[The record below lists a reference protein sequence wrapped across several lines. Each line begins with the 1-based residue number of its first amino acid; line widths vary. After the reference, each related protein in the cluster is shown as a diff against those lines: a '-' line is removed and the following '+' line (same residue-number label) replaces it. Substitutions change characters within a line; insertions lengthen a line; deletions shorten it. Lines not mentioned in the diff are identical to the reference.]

1 MSKIKGSIDRFIE
14 SLSDEEKKKFDE
26 EYRELLVSEM
36 LIAAM
41 EKDAVSVREL
51 AKAAGVS
58 PTTVQ
63 GIRSG
68 ANNPTIENFFKIFST
83 LGYTIVAEK
92 DDERFPLCFSH

>member
-1 MSKIKGSIDRFIE
+1 MTKIKGSIDCFIE
-14 SLSDEEKKKFDE
+14 SLSDKEKEKFHE

-41 EKDAVSVREL
+41 EKDEVSVREL

-68 ANNPTIENFFKIFST
+68 TNNPTIENFFKIFSA

-92 DDERFPLCFSH
+92 DEERFALCFNH